1 MTGMTEKRIKAG
13 KWFSRMLI
21 GVAALF
27 LFRYFKRASE
37 REEEDEESD

>member
-27 LFRYFKRASE
+27 LFRYFKRAGE
-37 REEEDEESD
+37 RDQEHEQRE

>member
-27 LFRYFKRASE
+27 LFRYFKRARE

>member
-27 LFRYFKRASE
+27 LFRSFKRARE